1 MVPSNPSSLD
11 FLRMMT
17 LLVNVESLLDIS
29 VVEVIQL
36 FGGNVKYLN
45 LKVKIS
51 LVLEFFFA
59 LKSIFVQVVAS
70 EETFI

>member
-1 MVPSNPSSLD
+1 
-11 FLRMMT
+11 MMT
-17 LLVNVESLLDIS
+17 LLEKVESLLDIS

-51 LVLEFFFA
+51 LVLEFIFA

-70 EETFI
+70 EETFIRFLYF